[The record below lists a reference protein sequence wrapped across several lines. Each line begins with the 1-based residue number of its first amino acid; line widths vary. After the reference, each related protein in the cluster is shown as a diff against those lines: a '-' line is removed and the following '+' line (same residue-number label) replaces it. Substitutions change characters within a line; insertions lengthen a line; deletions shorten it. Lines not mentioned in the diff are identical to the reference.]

1 MLFAIL
7 TAAILWLLFRLAAH
21 KQQEQALYEQ
31 ELDELRQELQL
42 LQRENEF
49 LAQMEARLIPRL
61 LAHFSDYQDY
71 LITQQMPTRKKQ
83 PMQIKIA
90 RPTYWQPENEP
101 ESIEQP
107 ETWQLESNPAQW
119 ELELAALRAA
129 RQDAPQWDEWQ
140 KKRQP
145 EKAAYPQV
153 ST

>member
-90 RPTYWQPENEP
+90 PPTGSLKAQSSPKHGSLKTHGRTSRPA
-101 ESIEQP
+101 S
-107 ETWQLESNPAQW
+107 
-119 ELELAALRAA
+119 
-129 RQDAPQWDEWQ
+129 RQDAPQWQLED
-140 KKRQP
+140 KKT
-145 EKAAYPQV
+145 AA
-153 ST
+153 

>member
-1 MLFAIL
+1 MQGIALFIAVL
-7 TAAILWLLFRLAAH
+7 SSVLWLLFRAAH
-21 KQQEQALYEQ
+21 HKAQENEQAN

-90 RPTYWQPENEP
+90 RPAYWQP

-107 ETWQLESNPAQW
+107 ETWQPENAQW

-129 RQDAPQWDEWQ
+129 KMPRNGMHGK

>member
-1 MLFAIL
+1 MQGIALFI
-7 TAAILWLLFRLAAH
+7 AALSSVLWLLFRAAH
-21 KQQEQALYEQ
+21 HKAQENEQAN

-83 PMQIKIA
+83 PMQIKSA
-90 RPTYWQPENEP
+90 RPTYWQPE
-101 ESIEQP
+101 SIEPP
-107 ETWQLESNPAQW
+107 ETWQPENAQW

-129 RQDAPQWDEWQ
+129 RQDAPQFED
-140 KKRQP
+140 KK
-145 EKAAYPQV
+145 EAA
-153 ST
+153 

>member
-1 MLFAIL
+1 MQGIALFIAVL
-7 TAAILWLLFRLAAH
+7 SSVLWLLFRAAH
-21 KQQEQALYEQ
+21 HKAQENEQAN

-90 RPTYWQPENEP
+90 RPTYWQPESTEP
-101 ESIEQP
+101 P
-107 ETWQLESNPAQW
+107 ETWQPENAQW
-119 ELELAALRAA
+119 EN
-129 RQDAPQWDEWQ
+129 
-140 KKRQP
+140 
-145 EKAAYPQV
+145 
-153 ST
+153 

>member
-1 MLFAIL
+1 MQGIALFI
-7 TAAILWLLFRLAAH
+7 AAFSSTLWLLFRAAH
-21 KQQEQALYEQ
+21 RKQQENEQAN

-90 RPTYWQPENEP
+90 RPAYWQPENEP

-107 ETWQLESNPAQW
+107 ETWQPENAQW

-129 RQDAPQWDEWQ
+129 RQDAPQWQLED
-140 KKRQP
+140 KKT
-145 EKAAYPQV
+145 AA
-153 ST
+153 

>member
-71 LITQQMPTRKKQ
+71 LITQQIPTRKKQ

>member
-1 MLFAIL
+1 MLFAILTAAIL

-90 RPTYWQPENEP
+90 RPAYWQPENEP
-101 ESIEQP
+101 ESIGPP
-107 ETWQLESNPAQW
+107 ETWQPENAQW

-140 KKRQP
+140 KK
-145 EKAAYPQV
+145 EAA
-153 ST
+153 

>member
-1 MLFAIL
+1 MQGIALFI
-7 TAAILWLLFRLAAH
+7 AALSSVLWLLFRAAH
-21 KQQEQALYEQ
+21 HKAQENEQAN

-90 RPTYWQPENEP
+90 RPAYWQP

-107 ETWQLESNPAQW
+107 ETWQPENAQW

-129 RQDAPQWDEWQ
+129 QMPHNGMNGK

>member
-90 RPTYWQPENEP
+90 RPAYWQP

-107 ETWQLESNPAQW
+107 ETWQPENAQW

-129 RQDAPQWDEWQ
+129 KMPHNGMNGK

-145 EKAAYPQV
+145 EKLPIHN
-153 ST
+153 T

>member
-1 MLFAIL
+1 MQGIALFI
-7 TAAILWLLFRLAAH
+7 AAFSSTLWLLFRAAH
-21 KQQEQALYEQ
+21 RKQQENEQAN

-90 RPTYWQPENEP
+90 RPAYWQP

-107 ETWQLESNPAQW
+107 ETWQPENDQW

-129 RQDAPQWDEWQ
+129 RQDAPQFED
-140 KKRQP
+140 KK
-145 EKAAYPQV
+145 EAA
-153 ST
+153 

>member
-1 MLFAIL
+1 MHRPFYRRIKQRAM
-7 TAAILWLLFRLAAH
+7 AAFPRRPPQSAR
-21 KQQEQALYEQ
+21 EQAD
-31 ELDELRQELQL
+31 ELDELRQELRL

-90 RPTYWQPENEP
+90 RPAYWQP

-107 ETWQLESNPAQW
+107 ETWQPEKAQW

-129 RQDAPQWDEWQ
+129 CQDAPQWDEWQ
-140 KKRQP
+140 KK
-145 EKAAYPQV
+145 EAA
-153 ST
+153 

>member
-1 MLFAIL
+1 MQGIALFI
-7 TAAILWLLFRLAAH
+7 AAFSSTLWLLFRAAH
-21 KQQEQALYEQ
+21 RKQQENEQAN

-90 RPTYWQPENEP
+90 RPAYWQPENEP

-107 ETWQLESNPAQW
+107 ETWQPENAQW

-129 RQDAPQWDEWQ
+129 RQDAPQWQLED
-140 KKRQP
+140 KK
-145 EKAAYPQV
+145 EAA
-153 ST
+153 

>member
-1 MLFAIL
+1 MQGIALFIAVL
-7 TAAILWLLFRLAAH
+7 SSVLWLLFRAAH
-21 KQQEQALYEQ
+21 HKAQENEQAN

-90 RPTYWQPENEP
+90 RPAYWQP

-107 ETWQLESNPAQW
+107 ETWQPENAQW

-129 RQDAPQWDEWQ
+129 KMPHNGMNGK

-145 EKAAYPQV
+145 EKLPIHN
-153 ST
+153 T

>member
-1 MLFAIL
+1 MQGIALFI
-7 TAAILWLLFRLAAH
+7 AALSSTLWLLFRAAH
-21 KQQEQALYEQ
+21 RKQQENEQAN

-90 RPTYWQPENEP
+90 RPAYWQP

-107 ETWQLESNPAQW
+107 ETWQPENAQW

-129 RQDAPQWDEWQ
+129 RQDAPQWQLED
-140 KKRQP
+140 KK
-145 EKAAYPQV
+145 EAA
-153 ST
+153 

>member
-1 MLFAIL
+1 MQGIALFI
-7 TAAILWLLFRLAAH
+7 AALSSVLWLLFRAAH
-21 KQQEQALYEQ
+21 HKAQENEQAN

-90 RPTYWQPENEP
+90 RPTYWQPE
-101 ESIEQP
+101 SIEQP
-107 ETWQLESNPAQW
+107 ETWQPENAQW

-140 KKRQP
+140 KK
-145 EKAAYPQV
+145 EAA
-153 ST
+153 

>member
-1 MLFAIL
+1 MQSIALFI
-7 TAAILWLLFRLAAH
+7 AALSSVLWLLFRAAH
-21 KQQEQALYEQ
+21 HKAQENEQAN

-71 LITQQMPTRKKQ
+71 LITRQMPTRKKQ

-90 RPTYWQPENEP
+90 RPAYWQP

-107 ETWQLESNPAQW
+107 ETWQPENAQW

-129 RQDAPQWDEWQ
+129 CQDAPQWDEWQ
-140 KKRQP
+140 KK
-145 EKAAYPQV
+145 EAA
-153 ST
+153 

>member
-1 MLFAIL
+1 MQGIALFI
-7 TAAILWLLFRLAAH
+7 AALSSVLWLLFRAAH
-21 KQQEQALYEQ
+21 HKAQENEQAN

-90 RPTYWQPENEP
+90 RPAYWQP

-107 ETWQLESNPAQW
+107 ETWQPANARW
-119 ELELAALRAA
+119 ELELAALRAT

-140 KKRQP
+140 KK
-145 EKAAYPQV
+145 ETA
-153 ST
+153 

>member
-1 MLFAIL
+1 MQGIALFIAVL
-7 TAAILWLLFRLAAH
+7 SSVLWLLFRAAH
-21 KQQEQALYEQ
+21 HKAQENEQAN

-90 RPTYWQPENEP
+90 RPAYWQP

-107 ETWQLESNPAQW
+107 ETWQPENAQW

-129 RQDAPQWDEWQ
+129 KMPHNGMNGK
-140 KKRQP
+140 KKRQTVKNAP
-145 EKAAYPQV
+145 PQV

>member
-71 LITQQMPTRKKQ
+71 LITQQIPTRKKQ

-129 RQDAPQWDEWQ
+129 RQDAPQWGEWQ

>member
-71 LITQQMPTRKKQ
+71 LITQQIPTRKKQ

-140 KKRQP
+140 KK
-145 EKAAYPQV
+145 EAA
-153 ST
+153 

>member
-71 LITQQMPTRKKQ
+71 LITQQIPTRKKQ

-90 RPTYWQPENEP
+90 RPTYWQP

>member
-1 MLFAIL
+1 MQGIALFI
-7 TAAILWLLFRLAAH
+7 AALSSVLWLLFRAAH
-21 KQQEQALYEQ
+21 HKAQENEQAN
-31 ELDELRQELQL
+31 ELEALRQELRL
-42 LQRENEF
+42 LERENEF

-90 RPTYWQPENEP
+90 RPAYWQP

-107 ETWQLESNPAQW
+107 ETWQPENDPAQW

-140 KKRQP
+140 KKG
-145 EKAAYPQV
+145 AA
-153 ST
+153 

>member
-1 MLFAIL
+1 MQGIALFI
-7 TAAILWLLFRLAAH
+7 AALSSVLWLLFRAAH
-21 KQQEQALYEQ
+21 HKAQENEQAN

-71 LITQQMPTRKKQ
+71 LITRQMPTRKKQ

-90 RPTYWQPENEP
+90 RPAYWQP

-107 ETWQLESNPAQW
+107 ETWQPEPRPVGVRTSRPAS
-119 ELELAALRAA
+119 RPP
-129 RQDAPQWDEWQ
+129 RCP
-140 KKRQP
+140 
-145 EKAAYPQV
+145 
-153 ST
+153 TMG

>member
-1 MLFAIL
+1 MQGIALFI
-7 TAAILWLLFRLAAH
+7 AAFSSTLWLLFRAAH
-21 KQQEQALYEQ
+21 RKQQENEQAN

-90 RPTYWQPENEP
+90 RPAYWQPENEP

-107 ETWQLESNPAQW
+107 ETWQPKNAQW

-129 RQDAPQWDEWQ
+129 RQDAPQWQLED
-140 KKRQP
+140 KKT
-145 EKAAYPQV
+145 AA
-153 ST
+153 

>member
-1 MLFAIL
+1 MQGIALFI
-7 TAAILWLLFRLAAH
+7 AALSSVLWLLFRAAH
-21 KQQEQALYEQ
+21 HKAQENEQAN

-90 RPTYWQPENEP
+90 RPAYWQPENEP
-101 ESIEQP
+101 ESIGPP
-107 ETWQLESNPAQW
+107 ETWQPENDPAQW

-129 RQDAPQWDEWQ
+129 RQDAPQWQLED
-140 KKRQP
+140 KK
-145 EKAAYPQV
+145 EAA
-153 ST
+153 